1 MVCAR
6 AARRFVPTA
15 PSTAELAAA
24 FVALRGSELT
34 GRAEARARPSG
45 IHCHALHAAWLHCA
59 CPSHQGCRHR
69 RQRDCRKAC
78 ERHSRHSHRRPG
90 EKNRFGELLTCRVRR
105 LKMLG
110 RGLQNLLATSRR
122 RLAPRAAAAVVQGA
136 AHRSLCDGAP
146 AANPPGELHPQRKL
160 LRLKKSFLSGSS
172 FLSGLRCSR
181 FEGWDYKKEEL
192 VSTARALGLPVS
204 ALDAQPDTPAL
215 PVAGPPGPR
224 SSPFVHVH
232 ISSRTYAYRLGSLPC
247 PKLTCAASADDWR
260 QVRVDPTHQPQ
271 ARGRAGGCRC
281 STRAR

>member
-1 MVCAR
+1 MVYAR

-160 LRLKKSFLSGSS
+160 LRLKK
-172 FLSGLRCSR
+172 
-181 FEGWDYKKEEL
+181 EEL

-204 ALDAQPDTPAL
+204 ALDAHPDTPAL

-224 SSPFVHVH
+224 SSPYVHVH

-247 PKLTCAASADDWR
+247 PKLTGAASADDWQ
-260 QVRVDPTHQPQ
+260 QVRVGRTHQPR